1 MIRIYISLKIS
12 VNASSYFSD
21 CSLDTLSSALR
32 RGVDYCLHNIPKVA
46 FGGAKCGNGVLE
58 DGEDCDCGST
68 TNCPN
73 FCCIA
78 AECKLAPS
86 KILLHNQFFMFYV
99 QCYIFITSEAECA
112 EGDCCD
118 LEVCKLKLVL
128 K

>member
-1 MIRIYISLKIS
+1 MIEKNLLYS

-32 RGVDYCLHNIPKVA
+32 RGVDYCLHNVPKVA

-68 TNCPN
+68 TTCPN
-73 FCCIA
+73 SCCIA
-78 AECKLAPS
+78 AECKLAP
-86 KILLHNQFFMFYV
+86 
-99 QCYIFITSEAECA
+99 EAECA

-118 LEVCKLKLVL
+118 LNVCKLKFVFYI
-128 K
+128 